1 MGAQG
6 GGARER
12 PARLST
18 RPPSAAGST
27 QSAQRRAGKETR
39 PRLPRGLPGSRP
51 RQERHSRN
59 ARGSP
64 PGGRRPAGG
73 RALSGP
79 GLGSTGGGAHQPPAA
94 ELTDASLPPN
104 GPEPLLGCVLAGAA
118 AVGSRAASQS
128 VLGPYGW
135 EEESVTSCPPQPGPP
150 QHFLRLSP
158 SPCPYAGSRG
168 PLGGPPTPTWG
179 APRCVRN
186 KDSKSTPPPSAKPT
200 LTPTCGAPR
209 HPAAT

>member
-27 QSAQRRAGKETR
+27 QRAQRRAGKETR

-79 GLGSTGGGAHQPPAA
+79 GLGSTGGGARQPPAA

-135 EEESVTSCPPQPGPP
+135 EEESVTSCPPSPALRSTSCGSAPAPAPMQEAGVPLEAPP
-150 QHFLRLSP
+150 LPHGELP
-158 SPCPYAGSRG
+158 D
-168 PLGGPPTPTWG
+168 
-179 APRCVRN
+179 V
-186 KDSKSTPPPSAKPT
+186 
-200 LTPTCGAPR
+200 
-209 HPAAT
+209 